1 MAKEEIAN
9 VKAKSLL
16 QLVEKL
22 GRDMSGF
29 NHTLMGSQR
38 DMLLLLGEMIQKEVT
53 AAVTGPFGIMVDDM
67 TDIANLEQM
76 LHFIQY
82 YSKSSEKVEVKFLCL
97 ENVLANSDKADSET
111 ITGVLLKV
119 IEKHGLIFTW
129 FKSFVSDGASVMV
142 GERSGV
148 ATRLKADERIQSLIS
163 VHCVCHKLA
172 LACTDT
178 LSDLFTIK
186 QVQNTLNTLWRLL
199 DNSNKKTSIFL
210 KVQLHMN
217 DITLTNKNSKRKVA
231 KKLKKACQTRWLSFN
246 SAVQSAWESFP
257 AIIQFLLKLKDDD
270 PTCQGLLV
278 QMNNVRFLS
287 CLYILKHVLPHLD
300 NLSKSFQHSTVNFS
314 HLKPEVVRAKA
325 ALDEVTTSEVP
336 VKEFSH
342 DVKEGKMAMLQFS
355 PSEHQLAYMRNL
367 LLKYV
372 STLKENIDLRFQNTL
387 PLLGALSMFDPT
399 LIPSSVSEL
408 PSYGVDSIKVLAK
421 HYFPDQQDRLLAEW
435 NTLKYHMK
443 EMTLPAD
450 VKEGKT
456 IMPAE
461 WCMCQLMKQRSSF
474 ISLLPLLMQIVE
486 IALTMPISNAWPER
500 GASQVKLIK
509 TRLRSRMSNDMLA
522 CLLNIAMNG
531 PEVNSHECDTLVK
544 MTTEKWLSGRRY
556 KLSKGK
562 SAAREALGTSEKEPT
577 LIETT
582 SASTQTETEENSRE
596 EQKQQ
601 QQEEEQALIKLGL
614 AQYAD
619 DPVCDD
625 SDWDSAME
633 SDFSDSE

>member
-1 MAKEEIAN
+1 MPKFKLACMKGFS
-9 VKAKSLL
+9 KSLL
-16 QLVEKL
+16 QWVVKL
-22 GRDMSGF
+22 GCDMSGF
-29 NHTLMGSQR
+29 NHTSMGSQR

-76 LHFIQY
+76 LGFIQY
-82 YSKSSEKVEVKFLCL
+82 YSESSEKVEVKFLCL
-97 ENVLANSDKADSET
+97 ENVLANSNKADSET

-142 GERSGV
+142 GESSGV

-199 DNSNKKTSIFL
+199 DNSNKKTSIFF

-300 NLSKSFQHSTVNFS
+300 SLSKSF
-314 HLKPEVVRAKA
+314 
-325 ALDEVTTSEVP
+325 
-336 VKEFSH
+336 
-342 DVKEGKMAMLQFS
+342 
-355 PSEHQLAYMRNL
+355 
-367 LLKYV
+367 
-372 STLKENIDLRFQNTL
+372 
-387 PLLGALSMFDPT
+387 
-399 LIPSSVSEL
+399 
-408 PSYGVDSIKVLAK
+408 
-421 HYFPDQQDRLLAEW
+421 
-435 NTLKYHMK
+435 
-443 EMTLPAD
+443 
-450 VKEGKT
+450 
-456 IMPAE
+456 
-461 WCMCQLMKQRSSF
+461 
-474 ISLLPLLMQIVE
+474 
-486 IALTMPISNAWPER
+486 
-500 GASQVKLIK
+500 
-509 TRLRSRMSNDMLA
+509 
-522 CLLNIAMNG
+522 
-531 PEVNSHECDTLVK
+531 
-544 MTTEKWLSGRRY
+544 
-556 KLSKGK
+556 
-562 SAAREALGTSEKEPT
+562 
-577 LIETT
+577 
-582 SASTQTETEENSRE
+582 
-596 EQKQQ
+596 
-601 QQEEEQALIKLGL
+601 
-614 AQYAD
+614 
-619 DPVCDD
+619 
-625 SDWDSAME
+625 
-633 SDFSDSE
+633 